1 MCVSLCV
8 VVVLLAFPLGNMFVL
23 RPAAEAHR
31 ILFGRCREEVEIRK
45 ILLESLNLQQ
55 EPRVSVSEMK
65 HLREHWKDAV
75 STTAG
80 RSAAVNS
87 TFPEESGNTTQ
98 QKCCKQ
104 SSQIFIKDLGWDGW
118 IVYPETFT
126 FTQCTS
132 CDSPLPVLFLQCC
145 KPTAHDILPFVY
157 VDDWSSLVVSS
168 VSVARECGC
177 DPGEDTQEP
186 EVMTPS

>member
-1 MCVSLCV
+1 MCVLLCA

-23 RPAAEAHR
+23 RPAAEAH
-31 ILFGRCREEVEIRK
+31 RCREEVEIRK

-75 STTAG
+75 STTA
-80 RSAAVNS
+80 VNS
-87 TFPEESGNTTQ
+87 TFPEESGKTTQ
-98 QKCCKQ
+98 QKCCKH

-126 FTQCTS
+126 FTRCTS
-132 CDSPLPVLFLQCC
+132 CGLNHCSENASSSTQCC

-168 VSVARECGC
+168 VSVASECGC
-177 DPGEDTQEP
+177 DPGEGTKEP